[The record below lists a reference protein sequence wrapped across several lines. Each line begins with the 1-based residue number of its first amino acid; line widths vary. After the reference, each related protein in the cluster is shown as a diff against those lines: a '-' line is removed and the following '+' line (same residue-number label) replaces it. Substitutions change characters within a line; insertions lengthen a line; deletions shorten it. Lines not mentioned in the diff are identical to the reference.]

1 MMQLAANVEKER
13 LAHRTQVIQSL
24 MQSSTGVKKDELAR
38 VLSKY
43 EETIKMLES
52 KSNEMQQES
61 ELNNE
66 MESS

>member
-1 MMQLAANVEKER
+1 
-13 LAHRTQVIQSL
+13 

-61 ELNNE
+61 ELITKWKVLRKVPRYNLV
-66 MESS
+66 